1 MLNQKSNAPTKNQK
15 FTGRNAGFLAGL
27 GLTIGTTVMV
37 TGITTGI
44 IDSPLPIAGIENR
57 AQAQNVSVNVN
68 IDFAWVVEKMKNTAQ
83 NFWKNYYGSNF
94 TQTYFG
100 HFPPE
105 VVAAV
110 KKQYGSSA
118 NSFFH
123 NKCKEGAYRAGNV
136 SGWQKAIIDPFAWFF
151 FVHREE
157 GGRVNCYV
165 RYSQN

>member
-1 MLNQKSNAPTKNQK
+1 MLNQKSNAPSKNQK
-15 FTGRNAGFLAGL
+15 FTGIQAGL
-27 GLTIGTTVMV
+27 LAGLTIGTTVII

-57 AQAQNVSVNVN
+57 VQAQNANVNVN
-68 IDFAWVVEKMKNTAQ
+68 IDFAWLAEKMKNMATNFWRNYYAQ
-83 NFWKNYYGSNF
+83 NFL
-94 TQTYFG
+94 QRYFA

-123 NKCKEGAYRAGNV
+123 NKCKEGFYRAANA
-136 SGWQKAIIDPFAWFF
+136 SWWQKAIIDPFAWFF

-157 GGRVNCYV
+157 GGRVNCYL
-165 RYSQN
+165 RDPQN